1 MIVEL
6 RGVDYEVCIRGDGKP
21 VLFLHGF
28 TGNAHWVDSFPTL
41 PVRRVSPS
49 LLQHGAT
56 EHAPVHRSTM
66 SQQVKDLSRL
76 LDLDD
81 RPWTVIGYSL
91 GGRIGLTL
99 AACDKRVEHVIGIST
114 TPGLRSSKKRT
125 ARRRQDEEL
134 ARFIETEGLSAFV
147 KRWEN
152 LPLWRQTEEMKQSLR
167 KDRLAQH
174 PTALANSLRAIGTGH
189 MPSLWGALHR
199 LPHVDLIVGAE
210 DSKFKAIAR
219 DMQKERSDIKIY
231 EISDAGHAPHIENA
245 PEFGTIIKKLIL
257 GGI

>member
-1 MIVEL
+1 MTIGL
-6 RGVDYEVCIRGDGKP
+6 RGVDYEVSIQGEGKP

-28 TGNAHWVDSFPTL
+28 TGNAHWVDSFPAL
-41 PVRRVSPS
+41 PVRLVSPS

-56 EHAPVHRSTM
+56 EHPPVNRSMM

-81 RPWTVIGYSL
+81 RPWTVVGYSL

-99 AACDKRVEHVIGIST
+99 AACDQRVEHVIGIST
-114 TPGLRSSKKRT
+114 TPGLRSSRERT
-125 ARRRQDEEL
+125 TRRRQDEEL
-134 ARFIETEGLSAFV
+134 ARFIETEGLATFV

-152 LPLWRQTEEMKQSLR
+152 LPLWRQTEEMKRSLR

-174 PTALANSLRAIGTGH
+174 PIALANSLRAIGTGH
-189 MPSLWGALHR
+189 MPSLWGALHH
-199 LPHVDLIVGAE
+199 LPHIDLIVGAE

-219 DMQKERSDIKIY
+219 DMQEERSDIKIY

>member
-1 MIVEL
+1 MNIDL
-6 RGVDYEVCIRGDGKP
+6 RGVRYEVTVQGEGKP

-28 TGNAHWVDSFPTL
+28 TGTSHWIDSL
-41 PVRRVSPS
+41 PAMPIRSVSPS
-49 LLQHGAT
+49 LLQHGST
-56 EHAPVHRSTM
+56 EHPTVCRSTM

-81 RPWTVIGYSL
+81 RPWTVVGYSL
-91 GGRIGLTL
+91 GGRIALTL

-114 TPGLRSSKKRT
+114 TPGLRSSKERS

-134 ARFIETEGLSAFV
+134 ARFIETEGLVAFV

-152 LPLWRQTEEMKQSLR
+152 LPLWRQTEEMKHALR
-167 KDRLAQH
+167 KDRLAQD

-189 MPSLWGALHR
+189 MPSLWGALEH
-199 LPHVDLIVGAE
+199 LPRTDLIVGAE
-210 DSKFKAIAR
+210 DHKFNAIAR
-219 DMQKERSDIKIY
+219 QMQEERSDLKIY
-231 EISDAGHAPHIENA
+231 EISNAGHAPHIENA

>member
-1 MIVEL
+1 MNISL
-6 RGVDYEVCIRGDGKP
+6 RGIQYEVSVRGAGRP

-28 TGNAHWVDSFPTL
+28 TGNAHWIDSLPAM
-41 PVRRVSPS
+41 PVRHVSPS
-49 LLQHGAT
+49 LLQHAAT
-56 EHAPVHRSTM
+56 EHPTVNRSTM
-66 SQQVKDLSRL
+66 SQQIKDLSCL
-76 LDLDD
+76 LDLDE
-81 RPWTVIGYSL
+81 RPWTVVGYSL

-114 TPGLRSSKKRT
+114 TPGLRFSRERAT
-125 ARRRQDEEL
+125 RRRQDEEL
-134 ARFIETEGLSAFV
+134 ARFIETEGLATFV

-152 LPLWRQTEEMKQSLR
+152 LPLWRQTEDMKRSLR
-167 KDRLAQH
+167 EDRLAQH

-189 MPSLWGALHR
+189 MPSLWGALHH
-199 LPHVDLIVGAE
+199 LPRIDLIVGAE
-210 DSKFKAIAR
+210 DSKFKAIAK
-219 DMQKERSDIKIY
+219 DMQQERSDIKIY